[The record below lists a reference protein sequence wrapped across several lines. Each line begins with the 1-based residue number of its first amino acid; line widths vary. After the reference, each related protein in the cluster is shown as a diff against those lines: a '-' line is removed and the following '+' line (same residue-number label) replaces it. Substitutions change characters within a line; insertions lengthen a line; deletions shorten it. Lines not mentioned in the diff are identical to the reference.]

1 MLVPNLQV
9 NVPFWTQFW
18 RENPGQLC
26 FAASAS
32 TDLTQQQ
39 QQEQQQSCSTFHWT
53 EVPVHWVFHPLYIAM
68 EISDFAA
75 MIRLCKQT

>member
-32 TDLTQQQ
+32 T
-39 QQEQQQSCSTFHWT
+39 FHWT
-53 EVPVHWVFHPLYIAM
+53 EVPVHWVFHPLYVAM